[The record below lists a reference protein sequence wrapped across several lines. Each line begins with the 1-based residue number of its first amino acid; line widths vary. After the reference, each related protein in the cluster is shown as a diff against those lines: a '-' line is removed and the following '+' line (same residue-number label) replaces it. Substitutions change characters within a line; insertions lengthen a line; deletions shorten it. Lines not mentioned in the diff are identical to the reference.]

1 MKEEQSIEVRDF
13 SCSRYRENR
22 FLRTIADQLKR
33 GKGNT
38 QRKREIEKAQALSA
52 ARKRTQ
58 EIQDL
63 QLDEVSLIYSIL
75 LQYL

>member
-1 MKEEQSIEVRDF
+1 MKEQNIEVRDF
-13 SCSRYRENR
+13 SCPRYRENK
-22 FLRTIADQLKR
+22 FLRSIADQLKR

-58 EIQDL
+58 ELQDL
-63 QLDEVSLIYSIL
+63 QLDEVSLIYSIH
-75 LQYL
+75 LQSL